1 MVLIVDSQWYCKS
14 GCESNE
20 PGQRNVYLLIDR
32 ERDKKRE
39 CSSRNT

>member
-14 GCESNE
+14 GFGSNE
-20 PGQRNVYLLIDR
+20 PEQRNVYLLIDR